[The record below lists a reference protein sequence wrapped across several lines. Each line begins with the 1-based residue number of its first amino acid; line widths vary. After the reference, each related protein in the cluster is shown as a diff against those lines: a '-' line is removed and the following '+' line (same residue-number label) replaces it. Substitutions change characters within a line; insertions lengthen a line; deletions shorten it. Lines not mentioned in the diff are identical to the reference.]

1 MASQRNATG
10 EVRKVHYDNIYSKE
24 FANNGKE
31 AYQLRVTLMDGK
43 PKVGFSRFWHN
54 FKDDHWYP
62 TKDHF
67 FFPVIVWENLMEFFA
82 TGAKDISQLDLS
94 GMQALSSPNS
104 FRSDFQWV
112 IYYQIKM

>member
-1 MASQRNATG
+1 MASQRNSTG
-10 EVRKVHYDNIYSKE
+10 EVRKVQYDNIYSKE

-82 TGAKDISQLDLS
+82 TGAKDIGQLDLS
-94 GMQALSSPNS
+94 GMQARFSPNS
-104 FRSDFQWV
+104 FRSDFH
-112 IYYQIKM
+112 

>member
-1 MASQRNATG
+1 MASQRAATG

-24 FANNGKE
+24 FSNNGKE
-31 AYQLRVTLMDGK
+31 AFMVRVTLMDGK

-54 FKDDHWYP
+54 FKDDQWYP

-67 FFPVIVWENLMEFFA
+67 FFSVNVWEKFMEFFP

-94 GMQALSSPNS
+94 GMQKR
-104 FRSDFQWV
+104 RS
-112 IYYQIKM
+112 